1 MLWSVENNII
11 YKRKSVFYREFK
23 RTACLCLYL
32 YYLFVSWNFTKG
44 STQQNILYMS
54 SDQIL
59 KLPVQTMGFHVDVV
73 LVCDGFWS
81 WYVCC
86 MIGIKPK
93 AQKNVKAC
101 FYIFNNKKF
110 VGSIMRKLWAF
121 SPQVRFILWDSLTN
135 FVKNFHDFLLI
146 LPSYQK
152 SSLLFASYF
161 LVKIWE

>member
-1 MLWSVENNII
+1 MKTTS
-11 YKRKSVFYREFK
+11 
-23 RTACLCLYL
+23 
-32 YYLFVSWNFTKG
+32 FTKENLCSIENLRELLVYV
-44 STQQNILYMS
+44 STYTICLSHGILPKARHNKIYCILS

-86 MIGIKPK
+86 MIGIKTK
-93 AQKNVKAC
+93 SSKNVKAC

-146 LPSYQK
+146 LPSYQI

-161 LVKIWE
+161 QVKIWE